1 MHIYVC
7 VYIHMCV
14 QGVLRHVCPHW
25 VSASIACHL
34 TFDHNS
40 IKPVPWRFLTC
51 KWYNLV
57 ALTDFLCS
65 SAHHLQSAFP
75 VSPSSLL
82 RKAFLPSQQCAV
94 CPFSRACWPV
104 CPPAPVICPPLPTD
118 TWLQMF
124 SACPAF
130 VWALRG
136 SELAQQAL
144 RPWRCPQPQH
154 IFSVRWG
161 LDSDLRDYPTCFLF
175 SAVFS
180 SVTRKLKAIVQLYY
194 INALLVLPG
203 NASPK

>member
-1 MHIYVC
+1 MLLRWILYVCKHSHACLFASICSMHIYVC
-7 VYIHMCV
+7 VYTHMCV
-14 QGVLRHVCPHW
+14 QGVLRHVCPCGDPHW

-40 IKPVPWRFLTC
+40 TKPVPWRFLTY
-51 KWYNLV
+51 KWYDLV

-65 SAHHLQSAFP
+65 SSHHLQSAFP

-82 RKAFLPSQQCAV
+82 RKAFSPSQQCAV

-136 SELAQQAL
+136 SELA
-144 RPWRCPQPQH
+144 
-154 IFSVRWG
+154 
-161 LDSDLRDYPTCFLF
+161 
-175 SAVFS
+175 
-180 SVTRKLKAIVQLYY
+180 
-194 INALLVLPG
+194 
-203 NASPK
+203 